1 MRLRYRR
8 ATNHSAVRGT
18 PPDEF
23 QPCSNSSA
31 KLFTELY
38 SRALRGRRLRLARNL
53 PVRFADCD
61 ARADRDRS
69 PIGWWPIGRNRD
81 GRLQPVA
88 GSAPCLDKRT
98 ICPRKEAKN
107 WNPSQVLW

>member
-8 ATNHSAVRGT
+8 ATNHSAVPVT

-31 KLFTELY
+31 QLVTEPY

-53 PVRFADCD
+53 RVRFADCD
-61 ARADRDRS
+61 ARVDRDRS

-88 GSAPCLDKRT
+88 GFVPCLDKRT
-98 ICPRKEAKN
+98 ICPREDVRN
-107 WNPSQVLW
+107 WNSSQALW